1 MDFNGNSIDNDVT
14 PPASSTTNAI
24 ARYADTT
31 GKVIKN
37 STVLISDAGV
47 IEGISS
53 VNGFLATLANTI

>member
-53 VNGFLATLANTI
+53 VNGF